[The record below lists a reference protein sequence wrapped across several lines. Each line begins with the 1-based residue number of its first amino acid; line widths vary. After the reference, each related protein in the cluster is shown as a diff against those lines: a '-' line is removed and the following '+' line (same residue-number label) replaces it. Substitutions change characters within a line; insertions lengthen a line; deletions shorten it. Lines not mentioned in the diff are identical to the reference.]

1 MKQIRK
7 PPKLTKNNNEVIT
20 AQLNIQWLDYLVYMC
35 RIKFCSGVFLLFE
48 NFVFS
53 VCHGLKKLKWPKWLK
68 LPNQTSISQYFW
80 YTLENKFSLRIFV
93 LLLIIF
99 FLSRGDKKTKKL
111 LKYKNLSVR
120 GMGNI
125 LAIGQTLMIL
135 IFVSNIENAIL
146 ELLYYFCI
154 LAIILL
160 FQYNIPGWNKNISLT
175 VR

>member
-1 MKQIRK
+1 MFFSFLLFHLQGNRLENPQNWLKT
-7 PPKLTKNNNEVIT
+7 TKIPSSEVIT

-35 RIKFCSGVFLLFE
+35 RTKFCSDVFLLFE

-53 VCHGLKKLKWPKWLK
+53 IYQGLKKLKWPKWKK
-68 LPNQTSISQYFW
+68 LPNQTLISQYFW

-125 LAIGQTLMIL
+125 LTIGQTLMIL
-135 IFVSNIENAIL
+135 I
-146 ELLYYFCI
+146 LY
-154 LAIILL
+154 
-160 FQYNIPGWNKNISLT
+160 QT
-175 VR
+175 

>member
-1 MKQIRK
+1 MFFSFLLFHLQRNRLENPQNWLKT
-7 PPKLTKNNNEVIT
+7 TKIPSSEVIT
-20 AQLNIQWLDYLVYMC
+20 AQLNIQLLDYLVYMC
-35 RIKFCSGVFLLFE
+35 RIKFCSDVFLLFE

-53 VCHGLKKLKWPKWLK
+53 ICQGLKKLKWPKWIK

-125 LAIGQTLMIL
+125 LTIGQTLMIL
-135 IFVSNIENAIL
+135 I
-146 ELLYYFCI
+146 LY
-154 LAIILL
+154 
-160 FQYNIPGWNKNISLT
+160 QT
-175 VR
+175 